1 MKNARIDIGSIRRE
15 QIVEAAMS
23 IIAQQGIQHLSLSEI
38 EEEARMSRGQLTYYF
53 RTKEDILLAVFHRVV
68 ELMRRRI
75 ETPNQ
80 ESEAD
85 PCRFA
90 NLGAWE
96 LAQHILEKILTEPPP
111 NPAFGALQHTFLAQ
125 SNHREDFRQALAQL
139 YELWRADMTRRIEAD
154 LARRTPSS
162 VSPRALAS
170 FIQALMHGL
179 AMQKMADPEAIDA
192 EEMIELC
199 RDLLGNVLP
208 LATKNQQPS
217 AKKSRKSTPRRTTGR
232 RTRGAG
238 RSPRSPS

>member
-38 EEEARMSRGQLTYYF
+38 EAQARMSRGQLTYYF
-53 RTKEDILLAVFHRVV
+53 RTKEDILLAVFQRVV

-75 ETPNQ
+75 ESPGEVEAQ
-80 ESEAD
+80 AD

-90 NLGAWE
+90 DLGAWE
-96 LAQHILEKILTEPPP
+96 LARHILEKILTEPPP

-125 SNHREDFRQALAQL
+125 INHREDFRQALAQL

-154 LARRTPSS
+154 LARRPSS

-192 EEMIELC
+192 QEMIALC

-208 LATKNQQPS
+208 LAT
-217 AKKSRKSTPRRTTGR
+217 
-232 RTRGAG
+232 
-238 RSPRSPS
+238 